1 MKFAHRIS
9 GISAALVMSGS
20 ALVAASASA
29 SATPTADPCAGKPAN
44 HIVKNYTR
52 SFVTVPLRCG
62 TSTWGYRHLVPKHGF
77 NDGQIANTVARGKQ
91 SFGFYYTNLNQCPPT
106 AFKVVFNNGAIGG
119 TGVRP
124 QGIVTAYYQPG
135 HISSVAPNGI
145 ATAC

>member
-9 GISAALVMSGS
+9 SISAALVMSTS
-20 ALVAASASA
+20 ALVAASAPA
-29 SATPTADPCAGKPAN
+29 SAAPASDPCAGKSAN
-44 HIVKNYTR
+44 HIVKKYTR

-91 SFGFYYTNLNQCPPT
+91 SFGFYYTNLTQCPPM

-124 QGIVTAYYQPG
+124 QGIITAYFQPG
-135 HISSVAPNGI
+135 HISSVAPRGF
-145 ATAC
+145 ATDC